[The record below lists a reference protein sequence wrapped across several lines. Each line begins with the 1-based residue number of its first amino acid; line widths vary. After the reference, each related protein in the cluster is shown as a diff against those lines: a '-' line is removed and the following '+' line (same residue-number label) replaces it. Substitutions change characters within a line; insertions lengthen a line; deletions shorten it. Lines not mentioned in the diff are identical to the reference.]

1 MNAHG
6 EPEEPDAHGEPADS
20 FGDEFAE
27 LPVDS
32 DLVEAESGEPAVGD
46 PSLVPASDRRAAKP
60 IHLRWRYAVI
70 VIVGGTVGTALRELL
85 SLVVPDLNGVALV
98 ILGINVVGA
107 FLLGALLETLSR
119 SGPDE
124 GRRRR
129 LRLLLGTGVLGGF
142 TTYSTL
148 ATGTALLFVNGRP
161 AAAALYAVA
170 TLLVGAVATFL
181 GIVVAANRHRRRL
194 DPVGNPDQDNGDGG
208 GNGPGISGTA
218 VGR

>member
-1 MNAHG
+1 M
-6 EPEEPDAHGEPADS
+6 
-20 FGDEFAE
+20 
-27 LPVDS
+27 
-32 DLVEAESGEPAVGD
+32 
-46 PSLVPASDRRAAKP
+46 
-60 IHLRWRYAVI
+60 HLRWHYAGI

-148 ATGTALLFVNGRP
+148 ATGTALLLTNGRP
-161 AAAALYAVA
+161 TAATLYAVA

-181 GIVVAANRHRRRL
+181 GIVVAANRHRRRF
-194 DPVGNPDQDNGDGG
+194 DPG
-208 GNGPGISGTA
+208 SGTRA
-218 VGR
+218 ETGSRRGADTSTDNRNRPDTSDTAGGR